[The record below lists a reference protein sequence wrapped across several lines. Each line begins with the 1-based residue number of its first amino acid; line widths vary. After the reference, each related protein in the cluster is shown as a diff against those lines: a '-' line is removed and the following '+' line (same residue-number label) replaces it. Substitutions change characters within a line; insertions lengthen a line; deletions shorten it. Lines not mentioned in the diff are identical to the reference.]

1 MGLSE
6 LTPTTFKLVR
16 FYMKLLNEQTVADIL
31 GISVST
37 VRRMRHQSTGPK
49 ATRIG
54 SLVRYRLE
62 DVQQFIREAA
72 EGANSNEL

>member
-1 MGLSE
+1 M
-6 LTPTTFKLVR
+6 
-16 FYMKLLNEQTVADIL
+16 LLREKQVADIL

-72 EGANSNEL
+72 EGAHSNEL

>member
-1 MGLSE
+1 
-6 LTPTTFKLVR
+6 
-16 FYMKLLNEQTVADIL
+16 MKLFTEKEIAEIL

-37 VRRMRHQSTGPK
+37 VRRMRQQSSGPK